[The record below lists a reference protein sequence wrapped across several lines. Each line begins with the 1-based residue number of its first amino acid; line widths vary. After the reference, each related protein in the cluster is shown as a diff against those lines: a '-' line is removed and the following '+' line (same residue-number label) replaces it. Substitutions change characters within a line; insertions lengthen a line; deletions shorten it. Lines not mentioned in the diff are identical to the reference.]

1 MQENKKAREEK
12 LKVENNYMWAFV
24 DCVEE
29 KVDECICIYFVHT
42 FVVDQW
48 YVWLLCLGV
57 EDPVTTFHVGLSMPL
72 GCLFL
77 QGQAKMRWSLPYQAC
92 WMKTF
97 NQNFELFH

>member
-1 MQENKKAREEK
+1 LQENKKAREEK

-48 YVWLLCLGV
+48 YV
-57 EDPVTTFHVGLSMPL
+57 
-72 GCLFL
+72 
-77 QGQAKMRWSLPYQAC
+77 
-92 WMKTF
+92 
-97 NQNFELFH
+97 